1 MRFSTNV
8 SAQLHDARFKRNPS
22 VDEGIP
28 DGYYRSELADAR
40 YCGMSTESTYILWGI
55 YIVSA
60 FVTTKICSW
69 SIEKQAVLFY
79 TRDVF
84 DRF

>member
-1 MRFSTNV
+1 
-8 SAQLHDARFKRNPS
+8 

-60 FVTTKICSW
+60 FVTTKICIRIPKTTLDLEKI
-69 SIEKQAVLFY
+69 SITAGYL
-79 TRDVF
+79 
-84 DRF
+84 